1 MFRRDRVSNR
11 FRWLTCLLLGGLLVT
26 LTTPAFSQDAE
37 EVIPEG
43 APIPLVIVNL
53 ASVESLM
60 TDIDYMFKTINRP
73 DMMEVIQ
80 GLLGNVN
87 DLGGLDRKKPL
98 GVMLFMKQGVVP
110 TFAPVAYLPTDKLT
124 TLIDTLEIGPVQAAR
139 VAGQTDRYELT
150 TRGQTLE
157 LKLDNGYSLISNDV
171 ELLDSDLPSPTA
183 ITKTMSSKYDL
194 AISADITAVPK
205 AMRNLFLDLLRAQ
218 SDAQL
223 QQRDDEPKAQ
233 YEARRAAGM
242 NNIDSLEAVL
252 RDGQRFTI
260 GFNASPEE
268 KAILIDLSLDVTA
281 ESKLGEDLKSFAGA
295 KSRFAPLVDNR
306 VPMIISAS
314 FNLADTDQK
323 VWKTFLES
331 GREMLVNPENVEYDA
346 FDAPTVD
353 RVFDALKATVDTGKV
368 DAFMKFEG
376 QPPNPFVLIGGI
388 QMRNTEALSTG
399 LMQMGQELDRR
410 IDESNGSFDINHET
424 HRGMA
429 IHRFTATRSSP
440 WDRRTYGG
448 PPSVYVGAG
457 FGALWFAVGGE
468 DSVSVLGDAIDQVL
482 QPTGREV
489 VAQSTAP
496 FHFVLNF
503 GSWFGLPE
511 NEERRR
517 GQAFRERAKEAFSE
531 GGDQLKFELRPT
543 ENGIRWHIRLDEG
556 FIRLIGS
563 GITSQ
568 YDRNQL

>member
-1 MFRRDRVSNR
+1 
-11 FRWLTCLLLGGLLVT
+11 
-26 LTTPAFSQDAE
+26 
-37 EVIPEG
+37 
-43 APIPLVIVNL
+43 
-53 ASVESLM
+53 
-60 TDIDYMFKTINRP
+60 
-73 DMMEVIQ
+73 
-80 GLLGNVN
+80 
-87 DLGGLDRKKPL
+87 
-98 GVMLFMKQGVVP
+98 
-110 TFAPVAYLPTDKLT
+110 
-124 TLIDTLEIGPVQAAR
+124 
-139 VAGQTDRYELT
+139 
-150 TRGQTLE
+150 
-157 LKLDNGYSLISNDV
+157 
-171 ELLDSDLPSPTA
+171 
-183 ITKTMSSKYDL
+183 
-194 AISADITAVPK
+194 
-205 AMRNLFLDLLRAQ
+205 
-218 SDAQL
+218 
-223 QQRDDEPKAQ
+223 
-233 YEARRAAGM
+233 
-242 NNIDSLEAVL
+242 
-252 RDGQRFTI
+252 
-260 GFNASPEE
+260 
-268 KAILIDLSLDVTA
+268 
-281 ESKLGEDLKSFAGA
+281 
-295 KSRFAPLVDNR
+295 
-306 VPMIISAS
+306 
-314 FNLADTDQK
+314 
-323 VWKTFLES
+323 
-331 GREMLVNPENVEYDA
+331 
-346 FDAPTVD
+346 
-353 RVFDALKATVDTGKV
+353 
-368 DAFMKFEG
+368 MKFEG

>member
-1 MFRRDRVSNR
+1 MFRRRQLPTR
-11 FRWLTCLLLGGLLVT
+11 YRLLLFFLFGGLLMA
-26 LTTPAFSQDAE
+26 TTPAFSQDAE
-37 EVIPEG
+37 EVIPED
-43 APIPLVIVNL
+43 APIPLVIFNL

-73 DMMEVIQ
+73 DMTDVVKGI
-80 GLLGNVN
+80 LGTAN

-98 GVMLFMKQGVVP
+98 GVMLFMKPGVVP

-124 TLIDTLEIGPVQAAR
+124 TLIETMELGPVQASR

-157 LKLDNGYSLISNDV
+157 LKLDNGYSLISNDID
-171 ELLDSDLPSPTA
+171 LLDSELPSPT
-183 ITKTMSSKYDL
+183 TLTRSMSAKYDL
-194 AISADITAVPK
+194 AISADITAVPE

-218 SDAQL
+218 SEAQL

-242 NNIDSLEAVL
+242 NNLDNLEAVL

-268 KAILIDLSLDVTA
+268 QAILIDLSLDVTA
-281 ESKLGEDLKSFAGA
+281 DSTLGENLKSFAGA
-295 KSRFAPLVDNR
+295 KSRFTPLIDNR

-314 FNLADTDQK
+314 FNATEKDQK
-323 VWKTFLES
+323 VWKTFVES
-331 GREMLVNPENVEYDA
+331 GREMLVNPENVEFDA
-346 FDAPTVD
+346 FDAPMVD
-353 RVFDALKATVDTGKV
+353 RIADSLKATIDTGKI
-368 DAFMKFEG
+368 DAFLKFEG

-388 QMRNTEALSTG
+388 QTRNTEALATG
-399 LMQMGQELDRR
+399 LVQVGQELDRR
-410 IDESNGSFDINHET
+410 IDETKGSFDINYET

-429 IHRFTATRSSP
+429 IHRFTAANSSR

-448 PPSVYVGAG
+448 PPSVHVGAG

-468 DSVSVLGDAIDQVL
+468 DSVSVLGDAIDEVL
-482 QPTGREV
+482 QPKETDTV
-489 VAQSTAP
+489 VQSTAP

-503 GSWFGLPE
+503 GQWFGLPE
-511 NEERRR
+511 DEERRR
-517 GQAFRERAKEAFSE
+517 GRAFRERAKEAFSD

-543 ENGIRWHIRLDEG
+543 ENGVRWHIRLDEG

-568 YDRNQL
+568 YDRNQI